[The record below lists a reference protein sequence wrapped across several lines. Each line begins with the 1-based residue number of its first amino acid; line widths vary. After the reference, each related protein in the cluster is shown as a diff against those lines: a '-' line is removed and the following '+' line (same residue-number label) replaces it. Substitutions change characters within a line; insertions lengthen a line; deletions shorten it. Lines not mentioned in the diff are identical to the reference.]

1 MAETAPS
8 IKNED
13 LSSLENNKDALTRW
27 MLKHKNNGIVH
38 AILKW
43 QIKYP
48 NIYQFII
55 FNLLSNCA
63 TITNFAVLWLSTLLF
78 FKNIT
83 TPFSWWIFNYSKP
96 STGGIG
102 GFYSF
107 ILAYVCAQ
115 VVNYYVQR
123 NIVFGASFGTWKL
136 FWYIITVLFAG
147 VVSIWMPPHII
158 ELLSPFIHGFSATVA
173 NICNIIAQ
181 VIINWPM
188 MKFVIMKN

>member
-63 TITNFAVLWLSTLLF
+63 TITNFAVSANDVAKQLRAQGIDVDANGYFTAPKSFTL
-78 FKNIT
+78 NMT
-83 TPFSWWIFNYSKP
+83 AT
-96 STGGIG
+96 
-102 GFYSF
+102 
-107 ILAYVCAQ
+107 
-115 VVNYYVQR
+115 
-123 NIVFGASFGTWKL
+123 
-136 FWYIITVLFAG
+136 
-147 VVSIWMPPHII
+147 SIP
-158 ELLSPFIHGFSATVA
+158 
-173 NICNIIAQ
+173 
-181 VIINWPM
+181 
-188 MKFVIMKN
+188 

>member
-1 MAETAPS
+1 MADVAP
-8 IKNED
+8 IAKDED
-13 LSSLENNKDALTRW
+13 LSSLANNKDGLTKW
-27 MLKHKNNGIVH
+27 MLRHKDNGMIH

-43 QIKYP
+43 QAKYP

-63 TITNFAVLWLSTLLF
+63 TITNFVVLWLSTLLF
-78 FKNIT
+78 FKNVT
-83 TPFSWWIFNYSKP
+83 TPFTWWIFDYSKP
-96 STGGIG
+96 STGGLG

-107 ILAYVCAQ
+107 ILAYVAAQ
-115 VVNYYVQR
+115 IVNYFVQR
-123 NIVFGASFGTWKL
+123 NIVFGASFGAWKL

-147 VVSIWMPPHII
+147 LVSIWMPPHII
-158 ELLSPFIHGFSATVA
+158 AWLAPYIHGFSATVA